1 MSLLRRSF
9 RPIIQWD
16 LSDHSRPISHA
27 SVAWKQLF
35 CVCVCLEW
43 HVRGRY
49 RLYSLVRTLHFKQSV
64 LNSAAT
70 RKDTVWHLS
79 SEKVTSAPEASLL
92 YDQNVE
98 IDNRILVDSITS
110 NNPFE
115 NLKVIY
121 YQSTIPNRSK
131 VYVQVFRLD
140 SIMAASLASPATR
153 RQ

>member
-1 MSLLRRSF
+1 M
-9 RPIIQWD
+9 
-16 LSDHSRPISHA
+16 
-27 SVAWKQLF
+27 
-35 CVCVCLEW
+35 
-43 HVRGRY
+43 RGRY